1 MNTQQL
7 PARHEMI
14 AAFFSCDAAY
24 NGVFYTGVKTT
35 GIFCLPSCP
44 ARKPKPENVTF
55 FARAKD
61 ALFSGFRPC
70 KRCKPLAQPGSHPEW
85 IVPLLDAVDEDP
97 LKRWRDEELRVLGLT
112 PERVRRWFR
121 KELGMTFHAYSRA
134 RRLGGAIGQI
144 RNGDSVAGAAYE
156 AGFESLSGFNE
167 ALRQATGLSPRQAA
181 ATRSVTLTRI
191 PTPLGPMI
199 AGATDEK
206 VCLLEFA
213 DRRMLPTQI
222 RRLHQRLNCLFVPG
236 TSTVLDRLRSEL
248 GEYFD
253 RERRVFSAELETPGT
268 PFQQSVWN
276 ALREIPY
283 GSTIS
288 YGELADRLG
297 NPDAVRA
304 VARANGDNR
313 IAILIPCHRV
323 VGKDGRL
330 TGYGGGLWRKR
341 RLIDLETGV
350 LPLDTVLI
358 ETEEYDHEP
367 DGVVD
372 PVR

>member
-1 MNTQQL
+1 
-7 PARHEMI
+7 
-14 AAFFSCDAAY
+14 
-24 NGVFYTGVKTT
+24 
-35 GIFCLPSCP
+35 
-44 ARKPKPENVTF
+44 
-55 FARAKD
+55 
-61 ALFSGFRPC
+61 
-70 KRCKPLAQPGSHPEW
+70 
-85 IVPLLDAVDEDP
+85 
-97 LKRWRDEELRVLGLT
+97 
-112 PERVRRWFR
+112 
-121 KELGMTFHAYSRA
+121 MTFHAYSRA
-134 RRLGGAIGQI
+134 RRLGEAIGQI
-144 RNGDSVAGAAYE
+144 RNGDSIAGAAYE

-222 RRLHQRLNCLFVPG
+222 RRLHQKLNCLFVPG
-236 TSTVLDRLRSEL
+236 ASAVLDRLRSEL
-248 GEYFD
+248 REYFD
-253 RERRVFSAELETPGT
+253 RDRRKFSVELETPGT
-268 PFQQSVWN
+268 PFQQTVWM

-297 NPDAVRA
+297 SPDAVRA

-330 TGYGGGLWRKR
+330 TGYGGGLWRKH

-350 LPLDTVLI
+350 LPL
-358 ETEEYDHEP
+358 EEPVSHQSLQG
-367 DGVVD
+367 GVD
-372 PVR
+372 AAGT